1 MTEKLSVIFREQF
14 LPPRSRANILSLINI
29 LKSWRQIRSGQ
40 GYSEIYRLTRL
51 RFITKYEG
59 TFGRVRVSRLHEER
73 NTIEPDEAT
82 YVS

>member
-51 RFITKYEG
+51 QFITKYEG

-73 NTIEPDEAT
+73 NTIELDEAT